1 MVADKIVWLCRR
13 LLLSTLTP
21 QERKEL
27 KQIRRLVLEDLGL
40 EDDPDELIEVPV
52 VS

>member
-27 KQIRRLVLEDLGL
+27 KQIRRVVLEGPGL
-40 EDDPDELIEVPV
+40 EDNQDELIEAPLTV
-52 VS
+52 